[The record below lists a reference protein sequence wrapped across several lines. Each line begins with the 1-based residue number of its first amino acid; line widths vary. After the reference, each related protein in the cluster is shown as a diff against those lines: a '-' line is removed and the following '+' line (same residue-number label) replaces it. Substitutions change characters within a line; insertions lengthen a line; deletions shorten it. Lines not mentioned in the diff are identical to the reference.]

1 MSQFTINTILGVLRL
16 LMAVLSKAT
25 RLIAVIADLVD
36 DGCVNSSVPRPRWY
50 DMLESAIGTIEDI
63 IGHFNAAESE
73 LLNPS
78 ENG

>member
-16 LMAVLSKAT
+16 VIAVLSKAM

-36 DGCVNSSVPRPRWY
+36 DGCINSSVPRPQWY
-50 DMLESAIGTIEDI
+50 DMLESAIGTIEDV
-63 IGHFNAAESE
+63 IGHMNIAERD

-78 ENG
+78 QNG